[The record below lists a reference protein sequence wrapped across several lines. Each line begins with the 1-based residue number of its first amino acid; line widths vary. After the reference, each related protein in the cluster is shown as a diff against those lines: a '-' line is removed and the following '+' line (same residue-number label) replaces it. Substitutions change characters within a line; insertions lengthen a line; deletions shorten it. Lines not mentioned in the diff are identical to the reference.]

1 MIYFLTTRLHTYT
14 VECLLQSPWGESFQ
28 PHVRLIPYETLLQAK
43 KLPKGS
49 YIFSDIDRLTPA
61 ETEQIA
67 QVWQSLAMKLPTA
80 ALLNHPIRSMRRYQL
95 LRTLNEVGINQFN
108 VYHLTEA
115 RLPKQFPVFIR
126 GENDHNGPQ
135 SELLH
140 SQIELENEIETFV
153 QKGKSLVDKI
163 ITEFCPTADD
173 KGITRKYSAVII
185 GKRILPRH
193 VFFSSK
199 NLILK
204 LPDLIDSPF
213 IEEEAKY
220 LAENPHAEEL
230 RTIFDIAKINFG
242 RIDYGYINGKIQVWE
257 INTNP
262 LLLWPIANKP
272 EDDARLAVHTK
283 FAEQMLDA
291 LLELNAVSETV
302 ATD

>member
-1 MIYFLTTRLHTYT
+1 M
-14 VECLLQSPWGESFQ
+14 
-28 PHVRLIPYETLLQAK
+28 QAN

-61 ETEQIA
+61 ESEQVA

-135 SELLH
+135 SKLLQ
-140 SQIELENEIETFV
+140 SRIELDTEIETFI
-153 QKGKSLVDKI
+153 QQGKNLVDKI
-163 ITEFCPTADD
+163 ITEFCPTADAA
-173 KGITRKYSAVII
+173 GITRKYSALII
-185 GKRILPRH
+185 GKRVLPRH
-193 VFFSSK
+193 MFFSMK
-199 NLILK
+199 NWILK
-204 LPDLIDSPF
+204 LPDLIDPQF
-213 IEEEAKY
+213 IEEEAQY
-220 LAENPHAEEL
+220 LAANPHAEEL
-230 RTIFDIAKINFG
+230 RTIFEIAKINFG
-242 RIDYGYINGKIQVWE
+242 RIDYGYSNGKIQVWE

-262 LLLWPIANKP
+262 LLLWPIASKP
-272 EDDARLAVHTK
+272 EDDARIAIHTK

-291 LLELNAVSETV
+291 LLEFNAVSETPV
-302 ATD
+302 TD